1 MLVLNTK
8 TIYMKYKLYFLL
20 SHDVMAGS
28 DICPSFDI
36 TIWFIIVNCCIPSVT
51 GGYS

>member
-20 SHDVMAGS
+20 SHDVMGLIS
-28 DICPSFDI
+28 VHLSI